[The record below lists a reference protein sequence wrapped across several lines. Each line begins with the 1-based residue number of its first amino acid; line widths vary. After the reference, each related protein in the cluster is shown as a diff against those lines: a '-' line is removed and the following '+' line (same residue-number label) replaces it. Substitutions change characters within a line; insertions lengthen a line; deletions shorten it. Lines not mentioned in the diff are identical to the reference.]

1 MKNIRWII
9 ALLLLVG
16 YGAAFGQTEEQQIL
30 KKEFMRIQAGMVKD
44 ACDIMDYNNEEVR
57 KKLDPNSFNVITFST
72 ALKTDPNIKK
82 KKSKESFL
90 LKIIEEANGSGTLP
104 SITGTNYSKDLQ
116 TINAFKDNLKN
127 AFKREDGYNLSCF
140 TRKDKQSKLT
150 IVENKYKEWESSINQ
165 LDQDYQAFTIA
176 KTTEQWDSYILNTS
190 HTLFN
195 NLAENKKKEKEEE
208 EDFNIIQS
216 LHSYNDAVKCQEFI
230 NAHPGSKYIIQV
242 ENKKKAL
249 EGLKKEKTVE
259 AENEFKWTEGDG
271 KTYKK
276 SGAYQYQKGD
286 SILILHLTIKEK
298 LQEEKPNDKSEK
310 FLNELK
316 ECKTRDAVESL
327 LNKKN
332 YLDDKYKEYADD
344 SYWVL
349 CTDSIGWKKYISFYG
364 ENGGHYTDATTK
376 LEEARKPETV
386 ETKEE
391 RTTNQ
396 TDLEEEKQN
405 AVNGGADGS
414 GSGGANGAG
423 GTSDV
428 NKPLPKGLW
437 YLLAGIIV
445 SALIL
450 AFILSKR
457 KKSQSQAISADKELR
472 EENAAYERCSTIS
485 ACDYYLNTYP
495 SGRFVKEVIAKKEGL
510 LDKIKKEEDDA
521 FKACTTVTACDYY
534 LIKYPKGRYVNEV
547 KERKTKLAESNNP
560 KPKPEPENKP
570 NQEPKQKQGEWVV
583 VGASVK
589 GNGHIE
595 SNMPCQ
601 DNSKFEILG
610 KGWGVAVVSDGAGS
624 AAHSDMGSKV
634 VVERGTLHFKNLV
647 EKEGW
652 MDKNTLPSDAEWLQK
667 SYFVLKTIRNE
678 VEMVAKKNNVDL
690 KSLSATCL
698 AVVFSPLGLLAVHV
712 GDGRMGCKTAA
723 DGWKAIMTP
732 HKGDEANQTLFLI
745 SEFWDIPNY
754 VQSGVLVPESIV
766 VREPVDAFAVM
777 SDGCESTAWLCTAQ
791 NAETG
796 KYYDQ
801 NKPFEGFF
809 NPLEETLASFHKDN
823 VPEEER
829 KEKWYKF
836 IESGTKGFV
845 KEQDDKTM
853 ILGVFL

>member
-9 ALLLLVG
+9 TLLLLLG
-16 YGAAFGQTEEQQIL
+16 YGAAFGQQTKEQIL
-30 KKEFMRIQAGMVKD
+30 KNEFKRLRVEMVNDAREIMNYDNPDAIAKLNGNDFYGFYNILEADDKANENKTKENYLKAIIGDANYGLHGKDFTGDFSTDKVLISTFSRQLKEAFEKDNWNRISCFKKDEREGKKSLVNSKSIAWGNRIQQ
-44 ACDIMDYNNEEVR
+44 IENDYNAYITAESNNEWNTYIN
-57 KKLDPNSFNVITFST
+57 NSEYRLFKEL
-72 ALKTDPNIKK
+72 AKK
-82 KKSKESFL
+82 KKQEKDDFDSIQNLNSCVDVQICQSFL
-90 LKIIEEANGSGTLP
+90 TEYPN
-104 SITGTNYSKDLQ
+104 SIYK
-116 TINAFKDNLKN
+116 
-127 AFKREDGYNLSCF
+127 
-140 TRKDKQSKLT
+140 KQ
-150 IVENKYKEWESSINQ
+150 VEQ
-165 LDQDYQAFTIA
+165 
-176 KTTEQWDSYILNTS
+176 
-190 HTLFN
+190 
-195 NLAENKKKEKEEE
+195 KKKE
-208 EDFNIIQS
+208 
-216 LHSYNDAVKCQEFI
+216 
-230 NAHPGSKYIIQV
+230 
-242 ENKKKAL
+242 L
-249 EGLKKEKTVE
+249 EGLTNDIYHE
-259 AENEFKWTEGDG
+259 ADNEYTWDIDG
-271 KTYKK
+271 KTY
-276 SGAYQYQKGD
+276 SETGD
-286 SILILHLTIKEK
+286 YTYKDGDCVFILHLKINKTK
-298 LQEEKPNDKSEK
+298 QGEKPVDKSGQ
-310 FLNELK
+310 FLK
-316 ECKTRDAVESL
+316 ELGKCKTREAIVAL
-327 LNKKN
+327 LNKSDYSEN
-332 YLDDKYKEYADD
+332 NIKYKEDADD

-349 CTDSIGWKKYISFYG
+349 CTDSIGWREYISFYREKG
-364 ENGGHYTDATTK
+364 KHFTDARTK
-376 LEEARKPETV
+376 LEEARKPETI
-386 ETKEE
+386 ESQEE
-391 RTTNQ
+391 QTSIQ
-396 TDLEEEKQN
+396 TDPEEEKQN
-405 AVNGGADGS
+405 AVNGGADGIGS
-414 GSGGANGAG
+414 GSSGANGAG

-428 NKPLPKGLW
+428 NKPLPKGFW

-445 SALIL
+445 AALLLAIIL
-450 AFILSKR
+450 RKR
-457 KKSQSQAISADKELR
+457 KKNQSQLVSAETELR
-472 EENAAYERCSTIS
+472 EENASYERCSTIS

-495 SGRFVKEVIAKKEGL
+495 SGRFVKEVIAKKESL

-521 FKACTTVTACDYY
+521 YKACTTVTACDYY

-547 KERKTKLAESNNP
+547 KERKIKLAESNNP
-560 KPKPEPENKP
+560 KPKPEPENKTKL
-570 NQEPKQKQGEWVV
+570 EPKQKQGEWIV

-634 VVERGTLHFKNLV
+634 VVERGVLHFKNLV

-667 SYFVLKTIRNE
+667 SYFVLKTISNE

-712 GDGRMGCKTAA
+712 GDGRMGCKTASG
-723 DGWKAIMTP
+723 GWKAIMTP

-766 VREPVDAFAVM
+766 VREPVEAFAVM

-801 NKPFEGFF
+801 NRPFEGFF